1 MIKSIKR
8 RIYPNKTQLKMINDT
23 LGACNF
29 VKNKFLEYNKNN
41 RDKGKKSISGYDF
54 ISYITKLKK
63 EDDKYSW
70 LNGINSKAI
79 QHAIMDKEKSI

>member
-41 RDKGKKSISGYDF
+41 RDKGKKSISG
-54 ISYITKLKK
+54 
-63 EDDKYSW
+63 
-70 LNGINSKAI
+70 
-79 QHAIMDKEKSI
+79 